1 MDAMLTMT
9 PRRRGIIS
17 RATRCRQKNTPLPLT
32 RMMRSQSPSVR
43 SMMSARRV
51 TPALFT
57 RMSTWPSVST
67 TRRTMWSMASR
78 LPMSVSTMTR
88 FLPNAATAPAVACA
102 AAPSMSTAATSAP
115 ARASASAV
123 ALPMPW
129 PAPVTIATR
138 PLSMALHLAPVWTL
152 LREHGLAADGL
163 RWAVEG
169 IGRRAPYRVV
179 RRRAVRLER
188 GLVLVH
194 LVEVVDVLVLRVLEH
209 VEPEA
214 AGLVLLRGER
224 VDLDGLQELVPHLRL
239 DARLHPD
246 RQHGRVSFRVARG
259 RWLAGAS
266 RPRSVHTTRGGAR

>member
-1 MDAMLTMT
+1 MFPIT
-9 PRRRGIIS
+9 PLFFWIIS

-32 RMMRSQSPSVR
+32 RMMRSQSASVR

-57 RMSTWPSVST
+57 RTSTWPNVST
-67 TRRTMWSMASR
+67 TRWTIWSVAPRS
-78 LPMSVSTMTR
+78 PMSVSIATL
-88 FLPNAATAPAVACA
+88 FLANAAAAPAVACA
-102 AAPSMSTAATSAP
+102 ATASMSTAATSAP

-138 PLSMALHLAPVWTL
+138 PFSMALHLAPVPAL
-152 LREHGLAADGL
+152 LREHGLAADRL
-163 RWAVEG
+163 RGAVEG
-169 IGRRAPYRVV
+169 VGRRAPHRVV

-194 LVEVVDVLVLRVLEH
+194 LVEVVDVLVLRVLQH
-209 VEPEA
+209 VEPQT
-214 AGLVLLRGER
+214 AGLVLLRAER